1 VSTKEREKSSGK
13 PRRRSGKPKQ
23 RGQKADQQQRPTPDQ
38 PDEGQL
44 GAMAASTDA
53 LTDGVAAPSEL
64 PSSGAATPLISEVA
78 PMDAP
83 SIGDVARM
91 DAPSIVDVAS
101 TDPVTNDATPP
112 SELPSSDAS
121 IPLSGDVI
129 PPDVPSIGDVA
140 PAESR
145 RVSIRTIANAYGSYT
160 EKSFQE
166 TSSFVEKL
174 MGVRSFDKVIEVQTE
189 FARQAHATFVAE
201 SQKICGLYAELARQ
215 IFRSW
220 QGASWS
226 R

>member
-1 VSTKEREKSSGK
+1 VSTKEHEKSSGK

-38 PDEGQL
+38 RDEDQI
-44 GAMAASTDA
+44 GAMVASTDP
-53 LTDGVAAPSEL
+53 LTNDVAPPSEL
-64 PSSGAATPLISEVA
+64 PSSDTSTPLIGDVA

-91 DAPSIVDVAS
+91 DAPSVGDVAS
-101 TDPVTNDATPP
+101 TGPLTKDVAAP
-112 SELPSSDAS
+112 SELLSSDAS
-121 IPLSGDVI
+121 TPLIGDVV
-129 PPDVPSIGDVA
+129 PTDVPSIGDVA
-140 PAESR
+140 PADNR
-145 RVSIRTIANAYGSYT
+145 PVSIRTIANAYGTYT
-160 EKSFQE
+160 EKSFHE

-201 SQKICGLYAELARQ
+201 SQKICELYTELTKQ

-220 QGASWS
+220 QGASRS